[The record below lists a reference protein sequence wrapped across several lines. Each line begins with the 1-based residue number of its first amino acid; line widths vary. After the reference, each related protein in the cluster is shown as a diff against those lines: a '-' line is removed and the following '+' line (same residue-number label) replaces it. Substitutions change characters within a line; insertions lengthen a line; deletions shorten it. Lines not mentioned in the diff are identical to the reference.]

1 MRAGFGAATITPEL
15 PVFMAG
21 FGARSEPAAAI
32 RDSLEARAL
41 VLEDRG
47 TALCL
52 VVCDLLGMT
61 PDFSTPIRRRIA
73 GELGTDVGCVLVSCT
88 HTHHGPSCL
97 TGSEALGWPV
107 PDGYRDLLES
117 GCVAAAL
124 HAKERSEGAELRYAR
139 APLPAV
145 SFNRRGHP
153 YASPE
158 LAVLD
163 VVRRDGHRLGV
174 VCNAGVHPVALGPRN
189 LEISTDWVGPMRAE
203 LEALA
208 GGLAVGLSGAFGDV
222 NPLPPQGVPENTYE
236 PWATAEATEGIGRDI
251 ARAGAEA
258 LDDASGVP
266 DGLRVVRD
274 EAVDVRL
281 GDTGL
286 ARLAGDASQSV
297 EFVEWSVG
305 DVRVVSLPGEAFFA
319 LGREVE
325 DARGR
330 RTLLAGLA
338 PAWHGY
344 LPHPFTEG
352 YEEGLSYGDEAVAA
366 IRRKLLDVP

>member
-1 MRAGFGAATITPEL
+1 MRAGFGAATITPTL
-15 PVFMAG
+15 PVFLAG
-21 FGARSEPAAAI
+21 FGDRTEPARSV

-41 VLEDRG
+41 VCDDG
-47 TALCL
+47 DVTLCL

-73 GELGTDVGCVLVSCT
+73 TELGTTVERVLLSCT

-97 TGSEALGWPV
+97 TGSDAIGWPV
-107 PDGYRDLLES
+107 PDSYRELLEQ

-124 HAKERSEGAELRYAR
+124 HAREHIEGAALRYAR
-139 APLPAV
+139 APLPPV

-153 YASPE
+153 YADPE

-163 VVRRDGHRLGV
+163 VVRHDGHRLGV
-174 VCNAGVHPVALGPRN
+174 VCNTGVHPVALGPHN

-208 GGLAVGLSGAFGDV
+208 GGIAIGLSGAFGDV
-222 NPLPPQGVPENTYE
+222 NPLPPTGVPDNTYE

-251 ARAGAEA
+251 AKAAAEA
-258 LDDASGVP
+258 LDDAVAVG
-266 DGLRVVRD
+266 DGLRVVRT
-274 EAVDVRL
+274 ETVEVTL
-281 GDTGL
+281 GPTGL
-286 ARLAGDASQSV
+286 ARLSGETSQHV
-297 EFVEWSVG
+297 EFVEWAVG

-344 LPHPFTEG
+344 LPQPFTEG
-352 YEEGLSYGDEAVAA
+352 YEEGLSYGADAVAA
-366 IRRKLLDVP
+366 IRAVLTDAP